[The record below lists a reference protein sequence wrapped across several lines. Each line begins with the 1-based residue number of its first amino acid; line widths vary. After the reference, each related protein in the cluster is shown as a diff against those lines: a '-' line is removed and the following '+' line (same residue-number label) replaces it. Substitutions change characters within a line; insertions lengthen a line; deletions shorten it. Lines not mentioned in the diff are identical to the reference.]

1 MFYWRKNEKRYTDIK
16 PWANSFRISLLLIFS
31 LCIVIYITNWN
42 NSKENR
48 KYREFQEK
56 VRVHDLNNAE
66 DLPNYITWGIKNKFY
81 ASGIGRDQKSYGP
94 MSRFSTN

>member
-1 MFYWRKNEKRYTDIK
+1 MKRDIQ
-16 PWANSFRISLLLIFS
+16 ISLLLIFS

-56 VRVHDLNNAE
+56 VRIHDLNNAE
-66 DLPNYITWGIKNKFY
+66 DLPN
-81 ASGIGRDQKSYGP
+81 
-94 MSRFSTN
+94 